1 MIAYLESNGEDKE
14 IVFAQVLGERNEV
27 RKNIDGSKYGNFIDK
42 YCLRKYLSEAMLLNY
57 SGFNESMY
65 CHPSDILENIELD
78 FDKLEEIFNDSD
90 YDNFIKTAYVYANRL
105 LMLKLDIMP
114 IVKFKE
120 ISRVKYDEDKKY
132 DEVFLNSLNLNT
144 EIIKLINA
152 RKDLENVDNMFD
164 EDNAHRP
171 IEENNDKKK
180 ELKIR
185 RKLWRQK

>member
-120 ISRVKYDEDKKY
+120 ISRVKYNEDKNY
-132 DEVFLNSLNLNT
+132 DEVFLNSLNLNSADSHLT
-144 EIIKLINA
+144 MRICSPKIQKNSYNHTFLLQWMMKKL
-152 RKDLENVDNMFD
+152 LQEMYM
-164 EDNAHRP
+164 
-171 IEENNDKKK
+171 
-180 ELKIR
+180 
-185 RKLWRQK
+185 